1 MTWTIYVVLI
11 LFGLFILLLIINPNL
26 SCFGK
31 RIRSPFYPV
40 SRKKKIRTVTREYKF
55 DLGGQDKKPAE
66 KTTAADADKKKQAED
81 YGFKL
86 D

>member
-1 MTWTIYVVLI
+1 MSWTVYAI
-11 LFGLFILLLIINPNL
+11 LVIFGLFILLMIVNPNL

-31 RIRSPFYPV
+31 RIRSPFYPL
-40 SRKKKIRTVTREYKF
+40 SRKKKMRTTAKDYKF
-55 DLGGQDKKPAE
+55 DLGEGSQNTQTISQPGAPKKP
-66 KTTAADADKKKQAED
+66 KGED

>member
-1 MTWTIYVVLI
+1 MGIGAYGI
-11 LFGLFILLLIINPNL
+11 LVIFGLFILLLAVNPKL

-31 RIRSPFYPV
+31 RIQSPFYPLAR
-40 SRKKKIRTVTREYKF
+40 RKRQAKRAEGKGPGPDGAGKKT
-55 DLGGQDKKPAE
+55 
-66 KTTAADADKKKQAED
+66 ED

>member
-1 MTWTIYVVLI
+1 MSIGAYGI
-11 LFGLFILLLIINPNL
+11 LVIFGLFILLLVTNPKL

-31 RIRSPFYPV
+31 RIKSPFYPLV
-40 SRKKKIRTVTREYKF
+40 RRKHMAKRA
-55 DLGGQDKKPAE
+55 AE
-66 KTTAADADKKKQAED
+66 KGAGAGGAEKKTED

>member
-1 MTWTIYVVLI
+1 MGIGAYGI
-11 LFGLFILLLIINPNL
+11 LVIFGLFILLLAVNPKL

-31 RIRSPFYPV
+31 RIKSPFYPLV
-40 SRKKKIRTVTREYKF
+40 RRKRQAKRTEGKEAGPDGARKKT
-55 DLGGQDKKPAE
+55 
-66 KTTAADADKKKQAED
+66 ED

>member
-1 MTWTIYVVLI
+1 MGIGAYGLLVI
-11 LFGLFILLLIINPNL
+11 FGLFILLLAVNPKL

-31 RIRSPFYPV
+31 RIKSPFYPLV
-40 SRKKKIRTVTREYKF
+40 RRKRQVKRTDGKGPGPEGTEKK
-55 DLGGQDKKPAE
+55 
-66 KTTAADADKKKQAED
+66 AED

>member
-1 MTWTIYVVLI
+1 MSFGAYGI
-11 LFGLFILLLIINPNL
+11 LVIFGLFILLLVVNPNL

-31 RIRSPFYPV
+31 RIKSPFYPLTRGRRMKAGKHEAGKPG
-40 SRKKKIRTVTREYKF
+40 SASEKKT
-55 DLGGQDKKPAE
+55 
-66 KTTAADADKKKQAED
+66 ED

>member
-1 MTWTIYVVLI
+1 MSIGAYGI
-11 LFGLFILLLIINPNL
+11 LVIFGLFILLLVANPKL

-31 RIRSPFYPV
+31 RIKSPFYPLV
-40 SRKKKIRTVTREYKF
+40 RRKQMAKRAADKGAGPDGAKKKT
-55 DLGGQDKKPAE
+55 
-66 KTTAADADKKKQAED
+66 ED

>member
-1 MTWTIYVVLI
+1 MSIGAYGI
-11 LFGLFILLLIINPNL
+11 LVIFGLFIILLVSNPKL

-31 RIRSPFYPV
+31 RIRSPFYPLARRK
-40 SRKKKIRTVTREYKF
+40 SSSGKAAGKEAAPDAAKKK
-55 DLGGQDKKPAE
+55 
-66 KTTAADADKKKQAED
+66 AED